1 MQKKEKNL
9 TISQEEIESNHIVK
23 STKSYLI
30 VFSILF
36 LSILLLLVGSL
47 FRTNITPD
55 YPIVFKGADNRLMVI
70 TRNNDVNDI
79 TNIEETDI
87 VYANSDVRYILYTDK
102 NTKDDFEN
110 IDVVKYHENLLFEI
124 SNYNA
129 LLFYPNDF
137 VEIINTL
144 EQALTILKSDEFDFQ
159 RYKKLV
165 FDAGALIQRSK
176 VGDE

>member
-1 MQKKEKNL
+1 MNVNYQDTPIILEIMVKLMDKMVSHKYGEFKQEQTGYYQNKLRKK
-9 TISQEEIESNHIVK
+9 I
-23 STKSYLI
+23 
-30 VFSILF
+30 FW
-36 LSILLLLVGSL
+36 LV
-47 FRTNITPD
+47 
-55 YPIVFKGADNRLMVI
+55 
-70 TRNNDVNDI
+70 
-79 TNIEETDI
+79 
-87 VYANSDVRYILYTDK
+87 LYTDK

-144 EQALTILKSDEFDFQ
+144 EQALNILKSDEFDFK

-165 FDAGALIQRSK
+165 FDAGALIQRLK